1 MAMRNTFGRQK
12 TALESWID
20 ALTGFPQHRLLKGV
34 HDAILS
40 QPSLQLYSICH
51 KLEMLSVLLNIIEEW
66 PKKSTLMTLFY
77 GKLLL
82 IPIKDGINTVLNNL
96 LNKCIPS
103 KMWRSLKK

>member
-1 MAMRNTFGRQK
+1 
-12 TALESWID
+12 
-20 ALTGFPQHRLLKGV
+20 
-34 HDAILS
+34 
-40 QPSLQLYSICH
+40 
-51 KLEMLSVLLNIIEEW
+51 MLSVLLNIIEEW